1 MAEGAG
7 ARTGVGQL
15 DLRGAVGDWWQVA
28 DGVAHRHS
36 AQRRAHGLRHRR
48 VLRARAPGA
57 SAGPP
62 SGPPAGMGA
71 AAARVVQAR
80 LHTGMLAACR
90 CLPSAPRSPAPGASE
105 RQQERRGLSATSM
118 QLGAGPS
125 DSRRHPAGI
134 GGRGRARA
142 RLDIARQADGELRRA
157 EHVQR
162 RGPGGQVVVRRHAP
176 DERALARLADAKV
189 ARVEHA
195 EAHLRG
201 AGPQR
206 RPATGVRSM
215 HMDMAPGRRQSL

>member
-48 VLRARAPGA
+48 VLRARAPSA
-57 SAGPP
+57 SAGLP
-62 SGPPAGMGA
+62 SAPPAGVGT
-71 AAARVVQAR
+71 AAARVVQKRRVHRAVCC
-80 LHTGMLAACR
+80 LAA
-90 CLPSAPRSPAPGASE
+90 CLPSAPCSPAPEAGGRAGSWRAK
-105 RQQERRGLSATSM
+105 RQQRAAGCGPRRQRA
-118 QLGAGPS
+118 P
-125 DSRRHPAGI
+125 PAGI
-134 GGRGRARA
+134 GGRARA
-142 RLDIARQADGELRRA
+142 RLDVARQADGELRRA